1 MPLTTSQAE
10 YLEGLTQIAAS
21 EAEQADWL
29 DRWLT
34 IAAKARI
41 AQRDDHARDDQE
53 QADG

>member
-21 EAEQADWL
+21 EAEEADWR

-41 AQRDDHARDDQE
+41 ASRDEHARE
-53 QADG
+53 VESATA